1 MSSVKFE
8 LNSAGVQE
16 LLKSDEMA
24 AICRQYADQIRSRC
38 GDGYTVDTY
47 SGKTRVNASVHA
59 STSAARKDNLNNNT
73 LLKALGG

>member
-1 MSSVKFE
+1 MSKVKFE
-8 LNSAGVQE
+8 LNRAGVQE

-24 AICRQYADQIRSRC
+24 GICKQYANQVRGRC

-47 SGKTRVNASVHA
+47 SGKNRVNASVHA